1 MSESLI
7 LDIDVKPLKQQL
19 RDATKDLQ
27 LFRQKFGET
36 STEAVNAAK
45 KVAAIKDAMQGAN
58 EAAQLFD
65 PGSRFQALTNAAS
78 MAAGGVSAV
87 QGAMALFG
95 AESENVAKTLQK
107 VQGAMALSQGLSQ
120 LKDIGKV
127 GEQLKLTFGGLTAGM
142 SNFKKALIS
151 TGVGALV
158 AGLGLLIANFD
169 KVKETINNLFPGL
182 AQFGKYIGGLVQ
194 GFTDFIGVT
203 NAADRSL
210 ESFKKNNKLRNEQL
224 ERDIALL
231 TAQGG
236 KESEIA
242 EKRKQ
247 IAKNDLEE
255 LTKTAGEKGKLY
267 GEEAKKYKESKN
279 QLAIID
285 AEEAKRRKTENEKR
299 ITEQIEF
306 LEALIKKE
314 YDKIMEQ
321 YEINKTLRQKLRGET
336 IITQEELLAEDLLQ
350 QEDEGKKK
358 EDLATRVLGLGL
370 AARGVMTAAAIQK
383 EIDDDAKAKAEL
395 KLAQETFENAK
406 WNIAKEGLSLI
417 GQLAGQGTKVAKA
430 AALAQIVIDTGRG
443 FASGLTIAQEG
454 AKATGPAAPFAFPI
468 FYATQIAAVL
478 GAVGKAK
485 SILSQVPGGGSSVG
499 AISAPSLASAPSVA
513 PAVPTLGNSPVTAIA
528 TMSNQNQKP
537 IRAYVVESEV
547 TATQRR
553 VSDIERRAGF

>member
-142 SNFKKALIS
+142 STFKKALIS
-151 TGVGALV
+151 TGIGALV

-182 AQFGKYIGGLVQ
+182 AQFGNYIGNLVQ
-194 GFTDFIGVT
+194 GFTDLLGIT
-203 NAADRSL
+203 NANDRAL

-236 KESEIA
+236 KEAEIA
-242 EKRKQ
+242 EIRKQ
-247 IAKNDLEE
+247 IARNELEE
-255 LTKTAGEKGKLY
+255 LTKSAGEKGKLY
-267 GEEAKKYKESKN
+267 GEEAKKYKEAKN

-299 ITEQIEF
+299 ILEQVEF

-314 YDKIMEQ
+314 YDMMIEQ
-321 YEINKTLRQKLRGET
+321 YNQNKALRDKLRREQV
-336 IITQEELLAEDLLQ
+336 IEQDEILELDLLQ
-350 QEDEGKKK
+350 KEDDEKKK
-358 EDLATRVLGLGL
+358 QDLATRVLGLGL
-370 AARGVMTAAAIQK
+370 AARGAMTAAAIQK
-383 EIDDDAKAKAEL
+383 EIDDDQKAKEQL
-395 KLAQETFENAK
+395 RLAQETLENAK
-406 WNIAKEGLSLI
+406 FNIINQGLNLI

-430 AALAQIVIDTGRG
+430 AALAQIIIDTGRG

-485 SILSQVPGGGSSVG
+485 SILSQVPGGGGGGG
-499 AISAPSLASAPSVA
+499 AISAPTLPAAPSVA
-513 PAVPTLGNSPVTAIA
+513 SPVPTLGTSPVTAIA
-528 TMSNQNQKP
+528 TLGNQNQKP

>member
-1 MSESLI
+1 MSESLV

-45 KVAAIKDAMQGAN
+45 KVAAIKDALQGAN

-78 MAAGGVSAV
+78 TAAGGISAV

-95 AESENVAKTLQK
+95 TESENVAKTLQK

-151 TGVGALV
+151 TGIGALV

-182 AQFGKYIGGLVQ
+182 AQFGNYISNLTQ
-194 GFTDFIGVT
+194 KFTDFIGVT
-203 NAADRSL
+203 NKADREL
-210 ESFKKNNKLRNEQL
+210 ETFRKNNKLRNEQL

-236 KESEIA
+236 KEAEIA
-242 EKRKQ
+242 EIRKQ
-247 IAKNDLEE
+247 IARNELEE
-255 LTKTAGEKGKLY
+255 LTKSAGEKGKLY
-267 GEEAKKYKESKN
+267 GEEAKKYKEAKN

-299 ITEQIEF
+299 ILEQVEF

-314 YDKIMEQ
+314 YDMMIEQ
-321 YEINKTLRQKLRGET
+321 YNQNKALRDKLRREQV
-336 IITQEELLAEDLLQ
+336 IEQDEILELDLLQ
-350 QEDEGKKK
+350 KEDDEKKK
-358 EDLATRVLGLGL
+358 QDLATRVLGLGL
-370 AARGVMTAAAIQK
+370 AARGAATAAAIQN
-383 EIDDDAKAKAEL
+383 EIDTNAKGKEALLGAE
-395 KLAQETFENAK
+395 KQFANAK
-406 WNIAKEGLSLI
+406 WEIVMQGLNLI
-417 GQLAGQGTKVAKA
+417 QTLAGQGTKVAKA
-430 AALAQIVIDTGRG
+430 AALAQIIIDTGRG

-485 SILSQVPGGGSSVG
+485 SILSQVPGGGGGGG
-499 AISAPSLASAPSVA
+499 AISAPTLPAAPSVA
-513 PAVPTLGNSPVTAIA
+513 SPVPTLGTSPVTAIA
-528 TMSNQNQKP
+528 TLGNQNQKP

>member
-1 MSESLI
+1 MSESLV
-7 LDIDVKPLKQQL
+7 LDIDVKPLKLQL
-19 RDATKDLQ
+19 KEATSDLQ
-27 LFRQKFGET
+27 KMRQKFGEA

-45 KVAAIKDAMQGAN
+45 KVAAIKDAIQGAN

-78 MAAGGVSAV
+78 MAAGGISAV

-95 AESENVAKTLQK
+95 TESENVAKTLQK

-142 SNFKKALIS
+142 STFKKALIS
-151 TGVGALV
+151 TGIGALV
-158 AGLGLLIANFD
+158 AGLGLLVANFD
-169 KVKETINNLFPGL
+169 KVKEKINELFPGL
-182 AQFGKYIGGLVQ
+182 AQFGTYIGNMVQ
-194 GFTDFIGVT
+194 KFTDLIGVT
-203 NAADRSL
+203 NASDRAL

-236 KESEIA
+236 KEKEIA
-242 EKRKQ
+242 EIKKQ
-247 IAKNDLEE
+247 IQRNEIEE
-255 LTKTAGEKGKLY
+255 LTKSADKKGKLY
-267 GEEAKKYKESKN
+267 GEDAKKYKEAKN

-285 AEEAKRRKTENEKR
+285 AEERKRRKEESDKLLEEKAQ
-299 ITEQIEF
+299 E

-314 YDKIMEQ
+314 YDAIIEN
-321 YEINKTLRQKLRGET
+321 YNIQKAIRDKLHNQT
-336 IITQEELLAEDLLQ
+336 IIDQDMREQMALEAKEAKEQE
-350 QEDEGKKK
+350 K
-358 EDLATRVLGLGL
+358 EDLATRVLALGL
-370 AARGVMTAAAIQK
+370 NARGIMTAQAIQN
-383 EIDDDAKAKAEL
+383 EID
-395 KLAQETFENAK
+395 QNAK
-406 WNIAKEGLSLI
+406 GKQALLDAEKQFAEAKWQIVMQGLNLI
-417 GQLAGQGTKVAKA
+417 QQLAGQGTKVAKA
-430 AALAQIVIDTGRG
+430 AALAQIIIDTGRG

-485 SILSQVPGGGSSVG
+485 SILSQVPGGGIG
-499 AISAPSLASAPSVA
+499 GGISAPTLAAAPSVSS
-513 PAVPTLGNSPVTAIA
+513 AVPTLGTSPVTAIA
-528 TMSNQNQKP
+528 TLSQQNQKP

>member
-45 KVAAIKDAMQGAN
+45 KVAAIKDALQGAN

-78 MAAGGVSAV
+78 TAAGGISAV

-95 AESENVAKTLQK
+95 TESENVAKTLQK

-182 AQFGKYIGGLVQ
+182 AKFGNYISDLTQ
-194 GFTDFIGVT
+194 KFTDFIGVT
-203 NAADRSL
+203 SKADREL
-210 ESFKKNNKLRNEQL
+210 ETFRKNNKLRNEQL

-242 EKRKQ
+242 KIRKQ
-247 IAKNDLEE
+247 IAQNELEE
-255 LTKTAGEKGKLY
+255 IAKNADKKGKLY
-267 GEEAKKYKESKN
+267 GEDAKKYKETKN

-285 AEEAKRRKTENEKR
+285 AEEAKRLKEADKKKDEERKAAEEKRKAAEEKENERLKKAAEDRKAFDEFEVKR
-299 ITEQIEF
+299 QQDAQKYIDEAAEKEIERKEKSAADSKAYNDF
-306 LEALIKKE
+306 DTQLQLDLLKVEEDATAKKIALTDAELQAKLAFANALSGVFSGLSGLFEKGTTAA
-314 YDKIMEQ
+314 KIA
-321 YEINKTLRQKLRGET
+321 G
-336 IITQEELLAEDLLQ
+336 LAEIAIGTGVGYIQ
-350 QEDEGKKK
+350 
-358 EDLATRVLGLGL
+358 GL
-370 AARGVMTAAAIQK
+370 
-383 EIDDDAKAKAEL
+383 D
-395 KLAQETFENAK
+395 
-406 WNIAKEGLSLI
+406 
-417 GQLAGQGTKVAKA
+417 
-430 AALAQIVIDTGRG
+430 
-443 FASGLTIAQEG
+443 IAQKG

-478 GAVGKAK
+478 GAAAKAK
-485 SILSQVPGGGSSVG
+485 TIMTQVKGGGG
-499 AISAPSLASAPSVA
+499 AGPTISAPTFASAPSVA
-513 PAVPTLGNSPVTAIA
+513 SPIPTLGTSPVTAIA
-528 TMSNQNQKP
+528 TLGNQNQKP

>member
-1 MSESLI
+1 MSESLV
-7 LDIDVKPLKQQL
+7 LDIDVKPLKLQL
-19 RDATKDLQ
+19 REATADLQ
-27 LFRQKFGET
+27 KFRQKFGET

-45 KVAAIKDAMQGAN
+45 KVAAIKDALQGAN

-78 MAAGGVSAV
+78 MAAGGISAV

-142 SNFKKALIS
+142 STFKKALIS
-151 TGVGALV
+151 TGIGALV

-182 AQFGKYIGGLVQ
+182 AQFGNYIGNLVQ
-194 GFTDFIGVT
+194 GFTDLLGIT
-203 NAADRSL
+203 DANDRAL
-210 ESFKKNNKLRNEQL
+210 ETFRKNNKLRNEQL

-236 KESEIA
+236 KEAEIA
-242 EKRKQ
+242 EKRKE
-247 IAKNDLEE
+247 IAKNELEE
-255 LTKTAGEKGKLY
+255 LTKSAGEKGKLY
-267 GEEAKKYKESKN
+267 GEEAKKYKEAKN
-279 QLAIID
+279 QIAIID
-285 AEEAKRRKTENEKR
+285 AEEAKRRKADNEKR
-299 ITEQIEF
+299 ILEQIEF

-314 YDKIMEQ
+314 YEKMIEQ
-321 YEINKTLRQKLRGET
+321 YNINKTLRDALRGEE
-336 IITQEELLAEDLLQ
+336 IISQKEILELDLLQ
-350 QEDEGKKK
+350 KEDDEKKK
-358 EDLATRVLGLGL
+358 QDLATRVLQLGL
-370 AARGVMTAAAIQK
+370 AARGAATASAIQN
-383 EIDDDAKAKAEL
+383 EIDANAQGKAALLGAE
-395 KLAQETFENAK
+395 KQFANAK
-406 WNIAKEGLSLI
+406 WEIVMQGLNLI
-417 GQLAGQGTKVAKA
+417 QTLAGQGTKVAKA

-485 SILSQVPGGGSSVG
+485 SILSQVPGGGSSGG
-499 AISAPSLASAPSVA
+499 AISAPTLPSAPSVA
-513 PAVPTLGNSPVTAIA
+513 SVVPTLGNSPVTTIA
-528 TMSNQNQKP
+528 TLSNQNQKP

>member
-1 MSESLI
+1 MSESLV

-45 KVAAIKDAMQGAN
+45 KVAAIKDAIQGAN
-58 EAAQLFD
+58 EAAQIFD

-78 MAAGGVSAV
+78 MAAGGISAV

-95 AESENVAKTLQK
+95 TESENVAKTLQK

-142 SNFKKALIS
+142 STFKKALIS
-151 TGVGALV
+151 TGIGALV
-158 AGLGLLIANFD
+158 AGLGLLVANFD
-169 KVKETINNLFPGL
+169 KVKEKINELFPGL
-182 AQFGKYIGGLVQ
+182 AQFGTYIGNMVQ
-194 GFTDFIGVT
+194 KFTDLIGVT
-203 NAADRSL
+203 NASDRAL

-236 KESEIA
+236 KEKEIA
-242 EKRKQ
+242 EIKKQ
-247 IAKNDLEE
+247 IQRNEIEE
-255 LTKTAGEKGKLY
+255 LTKSADKKGQLY
-267 GEEAKKYKESKN
+267 GEDAKKYKEAKN

-285 AEEAKRRKTENEKR
+285 AEERKRRKEESDKLLEEKAQ
-299 ITEQIEF
+299 E

-314 YDKIMEQ
+314 YDAIIEN
-321 YEINKTLRQKLRGET
+321 YNIQKAIRDKLHNQT
-336 IITQEELLAEDLLQ
+336 IIDQDMREQMALEAKEAK
-350 QEDEGKKK
+350 EKEK
-358 EDLATRVLGLGL
+358 EDLATRVLALGL
-370 AARGVMTAAAIQK
+370 NARGIMTAQAIQN
-383 EIDDDAKAKAEL
+383 EID
-395 KLAQETFENAK
+395 QNAK
-406 WNIAKEGLSLI
+406 GKQALLDAEKQFAEAKWQIVMQGLNLI
-417 GQLAGQGTKVAKA
+417 QQLAGQGTKVAKA
-430 AALAQIVIDTGRG
+430 AALAQIIIDTGRG

-485 SILSQVPGGGSSVG
+485 SILSQVPGGGVG
-499 AISAPSLASAPSVA
+499 GGISAPTLAAAPSVSS
-513 PAVPTLGNSPVTAIA
+513 AVPTLGTSPVTAIA
-528 TMSNQNQKP
+528 TLSQQNQKP